1 METALRIYSNSPR
14 RASEILTVE
23 NFNLAVEGK
32 ELTKWDGH
40 GYWMK
45 DGMES
50 DDMVF
55 SDPQIDATHVSWY
68 NK

>member
-1 METALRIYSNSPR
+1 MGTTLRDYKKQPR
-14 RASEILTVE
+14 KGSDVLTIE
-23 NFNLAVEGK
+23 DFNESVDHK

-50 DDMVF
+50 EDMVF
-55 SDPQIDATHVSWY
+55 SDPPLDATHVSWY

>member
-1 METALRIYSNSPR
+1 METALRIYKNSAKK
-14 RASEILTVE
+14 ASEVLTVE
-23 NFNLAVEGK
+23 KFNNSVEEK
-32 ELTKWDGH
+32 KLTKWDGH

-50 DDMVF
+50 EDMVF

>member
-1 METALRIYSNSPR
+1 METTLRDYKKHTR
-14 RASEILTVE
+14 KGAEVLTIE
-23 NFNLAVEGK
+23 NFNTSVENK

-40 GYWMK
+40 GYWVK

-55 SDPQIDATHVSWY
+55 SDPQLDATHVSWY